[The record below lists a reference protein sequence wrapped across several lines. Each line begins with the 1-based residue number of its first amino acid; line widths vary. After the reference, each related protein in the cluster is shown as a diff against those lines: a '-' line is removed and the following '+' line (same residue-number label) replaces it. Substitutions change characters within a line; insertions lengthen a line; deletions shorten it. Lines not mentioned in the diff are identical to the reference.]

1 MHLEF
6 TFESMKEVGSA
17 LIYIHHLS
25 SHKSMWLKV
34 VQEMGR
40 KIQIEQFE
48 IKDECGIYYFHP
60 LFHPLNMKL

>member
-1 MHLEF
+1 
-6 TFESMKEVGSA
+6 
-17 LIYIHHLS
+17 
-25 SHKSMWLKV
+25 MWLKV